1 MYIFT
6 PFRKKKEKKKRK
18 KEKKKPVDGPITA
31 KTERTETSSP
41 DGKQLSGDASAFYSA
56 ADQQPNG
63 NETSDCFQRS
73 CTSV

>member
-6 PFRKKKEKKKRK
+6 PFRKKKEKKKKRK
-18 KEKKKPVDGPITA
+18 KEKPVVNPITA
-31 KTERTETSSP
+31 KTERTETSLP

-56 ADQQPNG
+56 VDQQPNG
-63 NETSDCFQRS
+63 NETSGCFQRS